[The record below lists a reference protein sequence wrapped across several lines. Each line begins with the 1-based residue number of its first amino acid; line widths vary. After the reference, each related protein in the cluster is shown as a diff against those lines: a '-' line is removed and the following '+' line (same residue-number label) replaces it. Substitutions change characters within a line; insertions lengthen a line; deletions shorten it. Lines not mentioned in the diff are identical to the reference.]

1 MDNTAS
7 APRTPLPAH
16 GPWKPAV
23 NVESRTRPV
32 VADAASLAAR
42 HAPVSVIIPCYR
54 CAATIDDAVASIVAQ
69 TVQPAEVLLVED
81 GSRDD
86 TLAHLHRIADAHAP
100 GWIKVIAM
108 PANGGPSLARNAG
121 WDHAGQT
128 YIAFLDAD
136 DTWGPRKLEL
146 QMAALEAD
154 PDIALIAHQMI
165 KRPRGTA
172 IPAPQPPVQTQVMGR
187 TRVLFHNPFPTAS
200 VVLRRDLPFRFD
212 TDFSHSEDYLLWSR
226 IVFSGHRCARINQV
240 LAIWNERENG
250 AVGLSDDFV
259 AIHRARRE
267 LRSRLLH
274 EGLIS
279 WPEFVFARMVGAVSR
294 MRRNVAERLVQSG
307 LRRAR
312 R

>member
-1 MDNTAS
+1 M
-7 APRTPLPAH
+7 
-16 GPWKPAV
+16 
-23 NVESRTRPV
+23 NVELHPRPV
-32 VADAASLAAR
+32 LADVKGVAAR
-42 HAPVSVIIPCYR
+42 RAPVSVIVPCYR

-69 TVQPAEVLLVED
+69 TLRPAEVLLVED
-81 GSRDD
+81 GSGDD
-86 TLAHLHRIADAHAP
+86 TLAHLHRVAASHPA

-108 PANGGPSLARNAG
+108 PANGGPSPARNAG
-121 WDHAGQT
+121 WDHAGQP

-136 DTWGPRKLEL
+136 DTWSPRKLEL

-154 PDIALIAHQMI
+154 RDIALIAHAMV
-165 KRPRGTA
+165 KRPRGT
-172 IPAPQPPVQTQVMGR
+172 PMPELQPPLQTQIVGR
-187 TRVLFHNPFPTAS
+187 RRVLFHNPFPTAS

-226 IVFSGHRCARINQV
+226 IVFSGLRCARINQV

-267 LRSRLLH
+267 LRRRLLR
-274 EGLIS
+274 EGLIN
-279 WPEFVFARMVGAVSR
+279 WPEYVFARVVGAISR
-294 MRRNVAERLVQSG
+294 LRRDIAERLLQSG

>member
-1 MDNTAS
+1 MEKTTS
-7 APRTPLPAH
+7 ALRTPLAAE
-16 GPWKPAV
+16 GFWKPAMHV
-23 NVESRTRPV
+23 ALKTRPV
-32 VADAASLAAR
+32 LPDVGSVAATR
-42 HAPVSVIIPCYR
+42 APVSVIVPCYR
-54 CAATIDDAVASIVAQ
+54 CRATIDDAVASIVAQ
-69 TVQPAEVLLVED
+69 TVRPAEVLLVED
-81 GSRDD
+81 GSGDD

-121 WDHAGQT
+121 WDHAGQA

-136 DTWGPRKLEL
+136 DTWGTQKLEL
-146 QMAALEAD
+146 QMAALQAD
-154 PDIALIAHQMI
+154 PDIALIAHEMV
-165 KRPRGTA
+165 KRPRGT
-172 IPAPQPPVQTQVMGR
+172 PMPGLQTPLQTQIVGR
-187 TRVLFHNPFPTAS
+187 RRLLFHNPFPTAS

-240 LAIWNERENG
+240 LAIWNEREHG

-267 LRSRLLH
+267 LRRRLLR

-279 WPEFVFARMVGAVSR
+279 RPEYLFARMVGAVSR
-294 MRRNVAERLVQSG
+294 MRRNVAEWMLERG
-307 LRRAR
+307 LYRRR
-312 R
+312 